1 MIKRVLAALLAM
13 CTLLQGRS
21 FSALAATVTDSIR
34 PVITGINSV
43 TLEVSRAVTKQQ
55 LANLLVLSDNVSL
68 LTWEDLRIEETS
80 CDLYNPTIG
89 LCTAQL
95 VVLDEA
101 GNASLPFIITITFVD
116 DTKPVISGPSKIYK
130 HPDVSLVV
138 ADVMELFIVSDNDT
152 PDIEIEIL
160 ADDFTG
166 QGNEEGT
173 YAIRMKA
180 EDAVGNSFYHRL
192 DIIVDD
198 HLPQALMLIN
208 PDESIHFI
216 VSKDVAM
223 ESAAIIE
230 ALQLSDMLPD
240 AAYVASWELNEYED
254 FTEFPGNY
262 DMTLRMD
269 YSTGV
274 RETLSFTIQVSDDF
288 AVVVPSTP
296 SLIESVFGFFKW
308 IFDNLIWGPISWIIG
323 LFD

>member
-1 MIKRVLAALLAM
+1 MIKRVLAALMAM
-13 CTLLQGRS
+13 CTLLQGRNI
-21 FSALAATVTDSIR
+21 SALAATVTDSIR

-43 TLEVSRAVTKQQ
+43 TLGVSRAVTKQQ

-95 VVLDEA
+95 VVLDDA
-101 GNASLPFIITITFVD
+101 GNVSLPFVITITFVD
-116 DTKPVISGPSKIYK
+116 DTKPVISGASKIYK

-138 ADVMELFIVSDNDT
+138 ADVMDLFVVSDNDT
-152 PDIEIEIL
+152 PDIQIEIL
-160 ADDFTG
+160 DDDFTG
-166 QGNEEGT
+166 HGNEEGT

-216 VSKDVAM
+216 VSNVVAM
-223 ESAAIIE
+223 ESATIIE
-230 ALQLSDMLPD
+230 ALQLSDILPD
-240 AAYVASWELNEYED
+240 ASYVASWELNEYED

-296 SLIESVFGFFKW
+296 NFFEAILGFCKW
-308 IFDNLIWGPISWIIG
+308 VWDNLIWGPISWIVG